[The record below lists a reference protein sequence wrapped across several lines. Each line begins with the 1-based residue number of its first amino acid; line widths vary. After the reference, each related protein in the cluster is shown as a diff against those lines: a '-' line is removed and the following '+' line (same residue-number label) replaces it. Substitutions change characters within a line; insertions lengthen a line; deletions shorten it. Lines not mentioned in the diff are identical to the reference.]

1 MTQKIENFQE
11 KKKAISEARK
21 KLKNNGG
28 RFTLQ
33 DVINNTDGIKMV
45 DVPDETTQDDFKN
58 KLLVSTMLL
67 KDKHYSPKLCEDY
80 YNVAKNKYPDTI
92 SVIKP
97 VKNGLGFSF
106 EKNGKEVEVFY
117 CVYSQCM
124 IQRIGDREREVAIY
138 EV

>member
-11 KKKAISEARK
+11 KKKALSEARE

-33 DVINNTDGIKMV
+33 DVINNTDDIKMV
-45 DVPDETTQDDFKN
+45 DVPVETKQDDFQN
-58 KLLVSTMLL
+58 KLLVANMLL
-67 KDKHYSPKLCEDY
+67 KDKYYSPELCEDY
-80 YNVAKNKYPDTI
+80 YNVAKNKYPDSI
-92 SVIKP
+92 SEIKT

-124 IQRIGDREREVAIY
+124 IQRIGDDEHEVAIY